1 VLLERKIAELHGKEA
16 ALLFTSGYVA
26 NEEVL
31 GTLGSQIPD
40 CMIFSDA
47 LNHASMIQGIR
58 HSGAERHIFRHND
71 ARHLE
76 ALLAAANP
84 SRSKRPPPLAGRFPL
99 HRPITAAL
107 R

>member
-47 LNHASMIQGIR
+47 LNHASMI
-58 HSGAERHIFRHND
+58 
-71 ARHLE
+71 
-76 ALLAAANP
+76 
-84 SRSKRPPPLAGRFPL
+84 
-99 HRPITAAL
+99 
-107 R
+107 